1 MMKILSL
8 LLPVGLLFVLTAAK
22 VVESKSHER
31 LVLHDKVFTEG
42 ASFGDMNGDG
52 NLDLVVGPLWF
63 EGPAFEKEHRF
74 REGKGTGPNGYKHS
88 SFLSWA
94 FDANG
99 DGRCDVFNISHT
111 GVFHLDL
118 YLQPAERSE
127 KWPMHR
133 VAEGVGNESQG
144 MADITGDGKLEFV
157 AMKEGKFG
165 FFMADWSAVE
175 KPWTFRAISP
185 SRTKSPYYHGMGVGD
200 VNGDGRMDVLEKEGW
215 YEGPKD
221 PVKGEWGFH
230 RFQFCE
236 KGGAQMLVYDIDGD
250 GDNDVVTSLAA
261 HAWGLAWFENVA
273 VEGKVTF
280 AKHELMP
287 TEDKPGVGGI
297 KFTQTHALE
306 LGDFNGDG
314 LTDFVTGKRYWA
326 HDGNDPDAK
335 SPAVIYWFELK
346 RGEGGAEFV
355 PHLLDDDSGV
365 GTQVAVADVNGD
377 GLSDIGIGNKK
388 GVFVFRTRGK

>member
-1 MMKILSL
+1 
-8 LLPVGLLFVLTAAK
+8 
-22 VVESKSHER
+22 
-31 LVLHDKVFTEG
+31 
-42 ASFGDMNGDG
+42 
-52 NLDLVVGPLWF
+52 
-63 EGPAFEKEHRF
+63 
-74 REGKGTGPNGYKHS
+74 
-88 SFLSWA
+88 
-94 FDANG
+94 
-99 DGRCDVFNISHT
+99 
-111 GVFHLDL
+111 
-118 YLQPAERSE
+118 
-127 KWPMHR
+127 
-133 VAEGVGNESQG
+133 
-144 MADITGDGKLEFV
+144 
-157 AMKEGKFG
+157 
-165 FFMADWSAVE
+165 
-175 KPWTFRAISP
+175 
-185 SRTKSPYYHGMGVGD
+185 
-200 VNGDGRMDVLEKEGW
+200 
-215 YEGPKD
+215 
-221 PVKGEWGFH
+221 
-230 RFQFCE
+230 
-236 KGGAQMLVYDIDGD
+236 MLVYDIDGD

-287 TEDKPGVGGI
+287 LENKPGVGGI

-326 HDGNDPDAK
+326 HNGRDPDAK